1 MLDGSTFA
9 ETARIKTPNG
19 PGMQTFSPDWQYG
32 YVCSSFDPEVDVIRV
47 AGRHFVG
54 KVTQARPFCPNIA
67 ASPDASQVWFTLK
80 ESGKTQVFSA
90 KPPFAL
96 LKTIDTGQS
105 PTTSTS
111 FGMRKDSSPT

>member
-1 MLDGSTFA
+1 
-9 ETARIKTPNG
+9 
-19 PGMQTFSPDWQYG
+19 MQTFSPDWQYG

-47 AGRHFVG
+47 AGHHFVG

-67 ASPDASQVWFTLK
+67 ASPDASQVWFTIK